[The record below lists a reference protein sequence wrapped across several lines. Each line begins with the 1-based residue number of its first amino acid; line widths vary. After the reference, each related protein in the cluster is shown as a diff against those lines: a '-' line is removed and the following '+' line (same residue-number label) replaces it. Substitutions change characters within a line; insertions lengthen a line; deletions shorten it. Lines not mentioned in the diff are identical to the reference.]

1 MTCRTFS
8 IIVQALLMMIVINIH
23 HIFTVQATGWSLTTY
38 LTIILTV
45 RALWS
50 FRGHY
55 SIQHNDTQHYYVAML
70 SVANKPSV
78 LSVILKNVVVP
89 F

>member
-1 MTCRTFS
+1 MT
-8 IIVQALLMMIVINIH
+8 IVIYDR
-23 HIFTVQATGWSLTTY
+23 HIFTVLATGWLLKTY

-50 FRGHY
+50 FIGHY

-78 LSVILKNVVVP
+78 LSVIFEKCRGAILK
-89 F
+89 

>member
-1 MTCRTFS
+1 
-8 IIVQALLMMIVINIH
+8 MMIYDRH
-23 HIFTVQATGWSLTTY
+23 FFTVQATGWLLTTY

-45 RALWS
+45 RALWLYI
-50 FRGHY
+50 GHY

-78 LSVILKNVVVP
+78 LSVVLKNVVVP